1 MTIENNTTISENTTI
16 ENENK
21 RIWDTK
27 LADVEAWKIARSNLN
42 KWLDENEKET
52 FGKFFESKA
61 SKSSPFSQQNV
72 AILAHT
78 SAGYVSD
85 KWKKAKEQA
94 LKLALDNKAEYDEL
108 SVIEVFVQDVLA
120 PNMAEERAKAEA
132 ERIAAEAAAKLR
144 IEKIRQAVNDRL
156 SIFAEYR
163 IPKTEATLTTAYK
176 SVENDENKR
185 AIIGTLAVNILGD
198 KAEAFVKGLGETLEV
213 VELQ

>member
-78 SAGYVSD
+78 SAGYVGD

-156 SIFAEYR
+156 SIFAEYG
-163 IPKTEATLTTAYK
+163 IPKNEATLTKAYK
-176 SVENDENKR
+176 SMENDENKR